1 MQFSDQPERA
11 EVSEITTNTLDGA
24 DSFILSHE
32 ISVGQFG
39 IEAVTTT
46 AKAIAEAENIYD
58 YEQAYINVREDIKL
72 QGVEA

>member
-1 MQFSDQPERA
+1 MIQSQILESMQFNEQPERQ

-39 IEAVTTT
+39 IEAVITT
-46 AKAIAEAENIYD
+46 AKAIAEAESVYD
-58 YEQAYINVREDIKL
+58 YE
-72 QGVEA
+72 